1 MNIWRNLAAV
11 SAGLIVSNAVFFLVG
26 MIANRFYPTPP
37 ELMDPQTPEA
47 TALRVATTATN
58 SLLLV
63 LLGSSLG
70 GFAGGI
76 TSGAISNDKRIAV
89 VGTLAI
95 LLGLW
100 GMYSLYVFFP
110 ARLWFPIGL
119 LVSFP
124 LCAGLGGIAATVLL
138 KRQFVHACR
147 QR

>member
-1 MNIWRNLAAV
+1 MNVWRNLAAV
-11 SAGLIVSNAVFFLVG
+11 IAGLIVSNAVFFLVG

-37 ELMDPQTPEA
+37 ELMDPQTPEI

-76 TSGAISNDKRIAV
+76 TSGVIANDKGIAV
-89 VGTLAI
+89 VSALAV
-95 LLGLW
+95 LLSLW
-100 GMYSLYVFFP
+100 GMYALHVFFP

-119 LVSFP
+119 LVLFP
-124 LCAGLGGIAATVLL
+124 LCTGLGGIAAAVLL
-138 KRQFVHACR
+138 KR
-147 QR
+147 